1 MIPASKIV
9 DTIRKNLYCVPLHL
23 RWTLKEAADLIEN
36 QEEYIE
42 KLMKEKIGKGR
53 NKNEIK

>member
-42 KLMKEKIGKGR
+42 KLMKEKRG
-53 NKNEIK
+53 E